1 MKQVLLF
8 FALLIAT
15 PALAKA
21 DSEANGKAAIEAHG
35 RQWAALYEAGQIDEM
50 RRLYEPDAW
59 LMTHGAPA
67 AKGVDAI
74 LAYLKRNKASG
85 TKASFDFTPELITID
100 GNRGYLISKYW
111 MTLTRANGEKVEA
124 AGRSFLVFK
133 RGRDGVWRLW
143 RDMDNQAP
151 DVRIEDRPGRG

>member
-1 MKQVLLF
+1 MKQILLFLVLLC
-8 FALLIAT
+8 AT
-15 PALAKA
+15 PCLAKS
-21 DSEANGKAAIEAHG
+21 DNPSKGQAAIEAHG

-50 RRLYEPDAW
+50 RGLYEPDAW

-85 TKASFDFTPELITID
+85 TKASFDFAPELITID
-100 GNRGYLISKYW
+100 GNRGFLISKYW
-111 MTLTRANGEKVEA
+111 MTLTRGNGDRVNA

-133 RGRDGVWRLW
+133 RGRYGQWRLW

-151 DVRIEDRPGRG
+151 DVLMEDRPQP

>member
-1 MKQVLLF
+1 
-8 FALLIAT
+8 
-15 PALAKA
+15 
-21 DSEANGKAAIEAHG
+21 
-35 RQWAALYEAGQIDEM
+35 M

-59 LMTHGAPA
+59 LMTQGAPA
-67 AKGVDAI
+67 AKGVEAI

-111 MTLTRANGEKVEA
+111 MTLTRANGEKAEA

-133 RGRDGVWRLW
+133 RGGDGAWRLW

-151 DVRIEDRPGRG
+151 DVRMEDRPGRR